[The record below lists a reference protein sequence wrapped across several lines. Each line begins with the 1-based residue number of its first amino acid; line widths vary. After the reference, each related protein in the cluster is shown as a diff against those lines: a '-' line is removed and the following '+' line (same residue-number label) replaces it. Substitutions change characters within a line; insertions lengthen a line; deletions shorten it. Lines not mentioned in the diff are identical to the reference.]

1 MHNMMNIAY
10 AAIFWTASFSQ
21 TQTCVTAFHASS
33 IIGAHRVMPSMVVRH
48 YSNFPDDPTPSS
60 DIDAGSSTP
69 LEPPHVQD
77 TASTLASPH
86 EPITAT
92 DVVKECMDKLLQN
105 DVPFENI
112 GLETCFDFSS
122 DRCRAALGGSLEEF
136 ILHASNPTFGSMINA
151 SGYEILNVGP
161 VIAASMTRGAMQ
173 TVLIKVSPSKGG
185 DRTFLW

>member
-1 MHNMMNIAY
+1 MHNMMNIASV
-10 AAIFWTASFSQ
+10 AAMFWTASFSQ

-33 IIGAHRVMPSMVVRH
+33 IIGAQRVMPSMVVRH
-48 YSNFPDDPTPSS
+48 YSNLPDDPTPSS
-60 DIDAGSSTP
+60 DIDAGSTP

-77 TASTLASPH
+77 TASTPELSQ
-86 EPITAT
+86 ETMT
-92 DVVKECMDKLLQN
+92 GVDVVKQCMDALLQN
-105 DVPFENI
+105 DVGYENS
-112 GLETCFDFSS
+112 GLEVCFDFSS

-151 SGYEILNVGP
+151 NTYEILNVGS
-161 VIAASMTRGAMQ
+161 VIGASMTRGAMQ